1 MNIFLIILVTLFF
14 MVAFLGHYFEAEI
27 TIAPIIGFMFGSLY
41 SYSDFD
47 DGREHTFQACI
58 LFISITVQWIE
69 T

>member
-1 MNIFLIILVTLFF
+1 
-14 MVAFLGHYFEAEI
+14 MVAFLGHYFQAEI